1 MTKHIDE
8 QEIVRVDFAFKRQL
22 AKTVEGDLANF
33 CYQCGACVG
42 DCPAATYSDAF
53 NPREIML
60 KVLYGLEEE
69 LLGDE
74 SVIWECTNCYAC
86 HERCPQQVKPVEII
100 ISLKNM
106 LAARG
111 RAPVAVNKV
120 IHTFETTGRTVPYS
134 PAIDKQ
140 RAKFGLSPLGEVPM
154 DEIHALLEPVSEG
167 EGT

>member
-1 MTKHIDE
+1 
-8 QEIVRVDFAFKRQL
+8 
-22 AKTVEGDLANF
+22 
-33 CYQCGACVG
+33 
-42 DCPAATYSDAF
+42 
-53 NPREIML
+53 
-60 KVLYGLEEE
+60 
-69 LLGDE
+69 
-74 SVIWECTNCYAC
+74 
-86 HERCPQQVKPVEII
+86 
-100 ISLKNM
+100 M

-111 RAPVAVNKV
+111 RAPDAVNKV